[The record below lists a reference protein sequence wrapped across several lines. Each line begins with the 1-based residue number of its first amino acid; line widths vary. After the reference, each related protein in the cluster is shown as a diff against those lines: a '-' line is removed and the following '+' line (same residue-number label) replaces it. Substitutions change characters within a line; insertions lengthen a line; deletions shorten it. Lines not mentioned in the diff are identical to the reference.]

1 MKGILSEEKSL
12 DLGIDV
18 GQIIERRKIMPL
30 AAWIWVWGLRVE
42 GTHLGKH
49 TQVQIW
55 PEAKLLIEKLCFR
68 ICSVLSTS
76 SPFSIVGH
84 PTSILTHHQIPT
96 PLCCWLAALSSPQ
109 SYFHSPLLPR
119 YYLWLLAFFSFQL
132 SVLRLC
138 QDLSSFLHLKFL
150 S

>member
-1 MKGILSEEKSL
+1 
-12 DLGIDV
+12 
-18 GQIIERRKIMPL
+18 MPL

-55 PEAKLLIEKLCFR
+55 PEAKLQIEKLCFR

-96 PLCCWLAALSSPQ
+96 ALVLLAGCPVLPTE

-119 YYLWLLAFFSFQL
+119 YYL
-132 SVLRLC
+132 
-138 QDLSSFLHLKFL
+138 
-150 S
+150 